1 VTDEALVALDRS
13 LTLNDRHAPAY
24 TGRGYY
30 YLLQND
36 AASAFDQFNQARR
49 FGSDNYELYV
59 GFGRAYY
66 LLGRNREAM
75 LQLNEALRLAN
86 EERKVANRERR
97 KGDVYVLL
105 GLVYE
110 ATNPPLMEDAIV
122 SWNYVLEMGGASPEA
137 RSLAEQHLQI
147 LTGRVPTQ
155 GPTWTPS
162 PTFFG
167 VITPTRTPTRTVT
180 PGPSPTAGPSPT
192 PTATG

>member
-1 VTDEALVALDRS
+1 
-13 LTLNDRHAPAY
+13 
-24 TGRGYY
+24 
-30 YLLQND
+30 
-36 AASAFDQFNQARR
+36 
-49 FGSDNYELYV
+49 
-59 GFGRAYY
+59 
-66 LLGRNREAM
+66 
-75 LQLNEALRLAN
+75 
-86 EERKVANRERR
+86 
-97 KGDVYVLL
+97 
-105 GLVYE
+105 
-110 ATNPPLMEDAIV
+110 MEDAIV

-137 RSLAEQHLQI
+137 RALAEQHLQV